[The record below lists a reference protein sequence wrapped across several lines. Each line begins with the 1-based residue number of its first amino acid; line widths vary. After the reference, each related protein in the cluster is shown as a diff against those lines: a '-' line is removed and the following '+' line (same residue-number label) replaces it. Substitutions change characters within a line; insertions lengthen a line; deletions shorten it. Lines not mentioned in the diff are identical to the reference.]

1 MAKTIMV
8 DGISCEMSDTAAQ
21 VVQKALATAQA
32 VADDFELYKK
42 KKKEEEETQQKD
54 HQTLVAQ
61 KATLEAQLATTQ
73 KQLEDAKP
81 TPQMIDSMVQARA
94 QAVEK
99 GRQLMGDKI
108 IVDGKTVE
116 EIRRQVVDA
125 SLGDVSK
132 GWTDDQVTA
141 SFNSL
146 SAAFGKTTVPGV
158 TDLSAGFSRP
168 ASHQVAATDV
178 AYKDYDTYLQK
189 GRQAS

>member
-1 MAKTIMV
+1 
-8 DGISCEMSDTAAQ
+8 
-21 VVQKALATAQA
+21 
-32 VADDFELYKK
+32 
-42 KKKEEEETQQKD
+42 
-54 HQTLVAQ
+54 
-61 KATLEAQLATTQ
+61 
-73 KQLEDAKP
+73 
-81 TPQMIDSMVQARA
+81 MIDSMVQARA

-99 GRQLMGDKI
+99 GRQLIGDKLT
-108 IVDGKTVE
+108 VDGKTVE

-168 ASHQVAATDV
+168 ASHQVNATDA
-178 AYKDYDTYLQK
+178 AYKDYEANLLK